1 MVRAG
6 ETLRVTDLEG
16 RQVADFV
23 CFNQHDHAE
32 RFSAAKTRLNLFKTR
47 ISTGDQLYSN
57 RSEVMFTIGADT
69 VGVHDLL
76 FASCNRWL
84 YANLFDQPGNTGCLE
99 ILHDALAPHGIT
111 EDALPDPFNLF
122 MKTSVDAANNLAI
135 ELPESDARRLCGA
148 DRRDGLSG
156 GGDLL
161 SRRVQR
167 LQRRAHHAGRAQDRF
182 AQSCVIELNRRC
194 RSRIAPSVSRAWVGT
209 GWSADDLRLGAALS
223 LGRHDNGVA
232 GADLTTDRCRNGA
245 RAHRC
250 CWRL

>member
-1 MVRAG
+1 MPSATSMSDPRDTVIAAKSGAALVVRAG

-57 RSEVMFTIGADT
+57 RSGVMFTIGVDT

-84 YANLFDQPGNTGCLE
+84 YANLFDRPGNTGCLE
-99 ILHDALAPHGIT
+99 ILRDALAPHGIA

-135 ELPESDARRLCGA
+135 ELPESNAGDYVELTAEMDCLVAATSCPDECSDCNGGRTTPV
-148 DRRDGLSG
+148 GLK
-156 GGDLL
+156 
-161 SRRVQR
+161 
-167 LQRRAHHAGRAQDRF
+167 
-182 AQSCVIELNRRC
+182 I
-194 RSRIAPSVSRAWVGT
+194 VSPGLA
-209 GWSADDLRLGAALS
+209 
-223 LGRHDNGVA
+223 
-232 GADLTTDRCRNGA
+232 
-245 RAHRC
+245 
-250 CWRL
+250 